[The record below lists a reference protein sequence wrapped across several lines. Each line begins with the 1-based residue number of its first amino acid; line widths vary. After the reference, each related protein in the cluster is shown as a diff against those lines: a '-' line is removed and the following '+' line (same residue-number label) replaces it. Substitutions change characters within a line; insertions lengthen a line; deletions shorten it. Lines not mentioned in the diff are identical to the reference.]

1 MEDASHEE
9 FRVRL
14 SITPRKIRIEASERR
29 REYVRRLE
37 RIMTQC
43 DEIIS
48 DPSGFEEI
56 QLQAMAILIR
66 AIVVSY
72 ELVSDEQVDELE
84 EELGKIKARLAEKY
98 GGHKAEP

>member
-1 MEDASHEE
+1 MA
-9 FRVRL
+9 
-14 SITPRKIRIEASERR
+14 
-29 REYVRRLE
+29 
-37 RIMTQC
+37 QC

-72 ELVSDEQVDELE
+72 EIVSDAQVDELE
-84 EELGKIKARLAEKY
+84 EELGKIKARLAEKA
-98 GGHKAEP
+98 GGPQAEPGGGEA

>member
-1 MEDASHEE
+1 MA
-9 FRVRL
+9 
-14 SITPRKIRIEASERR
+14 
-29 REYVRRLE
+29 
-37 RIMTQC
+37 QC

-72 ELVSDEQVDELE
+72 EIVSDAQVDELE
-84 EELGKIKARLAEKY
+84 EELGKIKARLAEKS